1 MPQIEVV
8 PVSSGKQQKQFLNL
22 PWEINRE
29 DPNWMPP
36 LRQNQKLLSGFG
48 KHPFYDAA
56 ESQAFLAVRDG
67 RPVGRVLAIV
77 NHAHNE
83 FHDDK
88 LGFFGFFES
97 VDDAEVSGALL
108 DAAAEWLRGKG
119 MDSVRGPADPSIN
132 YEWGLL
138 IDGFQTP
145 PYFMMTHN
153 LPYYERLFEDWGLAK
168 SQDLYAFGGDI
179 SILKNLKDQKKL
191 MRMDETIRER
201 FGITVRPMDGKRF
214 AQEVE
219 TFLRI
224 YNEALTNTWGY
235 VPMSRSELLHM
246 AKDLKHL
253 IVPELAI
260 VAEVEGEPIG
270 VMFGLL
276 DYNPRIKKID
286 GKLFPF
292 GFMRLLYNKRSIK
305 RIRVVST
312 NVLPKYQGWGVGLV
326 LALGMVYPGLEYGLE
341 ECEFSWVLETND
353 LSRKTLEKGGAPK
366 YKTYRVYDR
375 AL

>member
-36 LRQNQKLLSGFG
+36 LRQNQKLLCGFG

-97 VDDAEVSGALL
+97 VDDAEVSGALF

>member
-36 LRQNQKLLSGFG
+36 LRQNQKLLCGFG

-83 FHDDK
+83 FHEDK

-97 VDDAEVSGALL
+97 VDDTEVSGALF

>member
-36 LRQNQKLLSGFG
+36 LRQNQKLLCGFG

-97 VDDAEVSGALL
+97 VDDTEVSGALF